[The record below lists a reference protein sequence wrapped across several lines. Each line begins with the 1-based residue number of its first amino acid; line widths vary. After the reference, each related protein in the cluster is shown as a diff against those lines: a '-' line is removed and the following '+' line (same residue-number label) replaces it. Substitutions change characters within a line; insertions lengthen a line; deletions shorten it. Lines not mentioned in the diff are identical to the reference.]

1 MLDVTVCILSYN
13 RLAYLREAVTS
24 VLAQTRQP
32 KKIAI
37 YDNGSDAGV
46 CAGMEEFI
54 GSGVHWIGAEMN
66 HPFIWNFSRALTDSQ
81 TKYTLLLHDDDRLCP
96 DFLEAQTQLLDSNA
110 AIVAASSNGY
120 FIDGNGVR
128 SGRTLAPVWG
138 YNSVEVYV
146 CSGHV
151 AMKYADNSCVPFS
164 PAVYRNEIAR
174 SVKFR
179 EEFGKVADAVYFC
192 DLADIGYVACQTR
205 PLYESRLHSG
215 QDSKSFP
222 YDLMNQ
228 LERFFESRTCLSKVE
243 QVKLRAL
250 LIRQHTAR
258 NLKLA
263 LELLKKR
270 KLSMAF
276 SMMRDER
283 FRFVDSLLLVT
294 RWVVSAVAFKISDW
308 PNRIIAGRKYG
319 NS

>member
-32 KKIAI
+32 RKIAI
-37 YDNGSDAGV
+37 YDNGSDACV
-46 CAGMEEFI
+46 CAGMEDFI

-96 DFLEAQTQLLDSNA
+96 DFLEAQTILLDSNA
-110 AIVAASSNGY
+110 AIVAASANGY
-120 FIDGNGVR
+120 FIDESGVR
-128 SGRTLAPVWG
+128 NGQTLAPVRG
-138 YNSVEVYV
+138 PDSVEVYV

-151 AMKYADNSCVPFS
+151 AMRYASNSCVPFS
-164 PAVYRNEIAR
+164 PAVYRSEIAR
-174 SVKFR
+174 SMKFR

-192 DLADIGYVACQTR
+192 DLADIGYVAYQTR
-205 PLYESRLHSG
+205 PLYESRQHSG
-215 QDSKSFP
+215 QDSKNFP
-222 YDLMNQ
+222 YDLMNR
-228 LERFFESRTCLSKVE
+228 LEEFFESRTCLNRVE

-250 LIRQHTAR
+250 LVRQHTAR

-263 LELLKKR
+263 LELLKR
-270 KLSMAF
+270 WNLSMVL

-283 FRFVDSLLLVT
+283 FRFVDALILLVGRVT
-294 RWVVSAVAFKISDW
+294 RIVASK
-308 PNRIIAGRKYG
+308 K
-319 NS
+319 